1 MISKNIQRA
10 MLKANHVGAES
21 KGFPYLAE
29 CLRQEGIVKNIWH
42 LPSGDSFYFS
52 ETGSLVNPG
61 NPLIGRVGP
70 CPDFDQ
76 IALVQNIRANQAGK
90 ISFSEFL
97 ASLWKAGI
105 IRYEVDFTTRQM
117 SYFGAFDK
125 SIKKATPVLLLMFHL
140 PNLFDLRSVQRMMY
154 FISS

>member
-90 ISFSEFL
+90 ISFPEFL
-97 ASLWKAGI
+97 ASLWKAGV
-105 IRYEVDFTTRQM
+105 IRYEVDFTTQQM
-117 SYFGAFDK
+117 SYFGAFDQVYQE
-125 SIKKATPVLLLMFHL
+125 SYPSVAIDVSSTESFL
-140 PNLFDLRSVQRMMY
+140 P
-154 FISS
+154 